1 MKEPMRKLNFLSEQD
16 ATDENFISH
25 DFDVDAI
32 VKELRSGDKG
42 FVVVPGVF
50 PPEEIAEA
58 RERILALIDSQGE
71 KATHFQAC
79 LVLQKTRRVA
89 LMSALI

>member
-1 MKEPMRKLNFLSEQD
+1 M
-16 ATDENFISH
+16 
-25 DFDVDAI
+25 
-32 VKELRSGDKG
+32 KELRSGEKG

-71 KATHFQAC
+71 KATHFQVSQTHVLIFHKQSLASRDGEGPQKPTSPPV
-79 LVLQKTRRVA
+79 LVP
-89 LMSALI
+89 